1 MQTVQVEYSGQ
12 IRVNT
17 GKNPR
22 ELYAHQN
29 EAIKALDKTNQF
41 PFEGLLVLPTGGGK
55 TLTAVHW
62 LLRNFIDKRK
72 KVLWIAHRHE
82 LLDQA
87 AETLQFS
94 AYTSVLNNV
103 DEFRY
108 RVISGHPKHDRP
120 VNIEPSDD
128 IIIASKDSLNSGLKY
143 LVGNWVNHTDSILL
157 VVDEAHH
164 ATAKTYR
171 KLIASIKENLSCRNK
186 SSNFRMLG
194 LTATPFRT
202 DEGEKGLLKKV
213 FPGDIIFSEHLRT
226 LITRGI
232 LSEPIFEN
240 LETDLDF
247 HQELT
252 DKDIR
257 AIENFDRIPKKVAEK
272 IAISKVR
279 NQRIVQHYINNREKY
294 KPLLVF
300 AIDVAHAV
308 ALNAV
313 FRSKGIESEFV
324 VGKIADLETGA
335 TISPKEN
342 SEKIKRFRAGKI
354 EVLINVE
361 MLTEGTDLP
370 NVQTVFLTR
379 PTTSTILMTQM
390 IGRALRGQS
399 AGGTEKAYVVSFI
412 DNWED
417 KINWVNP
424 EKLHLEEVPPDP
436 NEEKTKTMKRIAR
449 LISIEK
455 IEEFARMMD
464 DSIDTTNLEKLYFLR
479 RVPVGIYR
487 FSILEPSESGEPV
500 NRNYDVLLYNDT
512 EEAYDSFVNDLESIF
527 KSVDINGREFL
538 TDEELE
544 YLLKLTKDLYFPDAP
559 FLLGYRDEDVKNILR
574 FYAQKEMEPEF
585 IAFSERI
592 KCNLA
597 IVANYTYKNNFT
609 RQQETEYLRSLWH
622 DETTF
627 WQVLF
632 GYNYLYFKKQ
642 FDIEINK
649 LEGAYPDL
657 VATPPVVILD
667 QVPIEKLSL
676 FEMRERDPAL
686 YRELKDD
693 VFAKYTNEQGFITCA
708 SSGFKSQMR
717 RDFQIDHIIPMSE
730 GGLTTLDNLQVLSRK
745 AHIEKTRLENLRR
758 NNFS

>member
-1 MQTVQVEYSGQ
+1 MQTIQVEYSGQ
-12 IRVNT
+12 IRANT
-17 GKNPR
+17 GENPR

-29 EAIKALDKTNQF
+29 EAIQALDRINPS

-87 AETLQFS
+87 AETVKFS
-94 AYTSVLNNV
+94 AYKSLLNNV

-120 VNIEPSDD
+120 VNIELTDD

-143 LVGNWVNHTDSILL
+143 LIENWVNHADSILL

-171 KLIASIKENLSCRNK
+171 KLISSIKENFSSRGK
-186 SSNFRMLG
+186 VSNFRMLG

-202 DEGEKGLLKKV
+202 DEGEQGLLKKV
-213 FPGDIIFSEHLRT
+213 FPSDIIFSEHLRT

-232 LSEPIFEN
+232 LAEPIFEN
-240 LETDLDF
+240 LETELDF
-247 HQELT
+247 YRELT
-252 DKDIR
+252 EKDIR
-257 AIENFDRIPKKVAEK
+257 AIENFDKLPEK
-272 IAISKVR
+272 IAARIAMSSIR
-279 NQRIVQHYINNREKY
+279 NKRIVDHYVENREKY
-294 KPLLVF
+294 NPLLVF
-300 AIDVAHAV
+300 AIDVQHAIELNGLFKKRGINSDFV
-308 ALNAV
+308 AARIVDEN
-313 FRSKGIESEFV
+313 
-324 VGKIADLETGA
+324 TGSTA
-335 TISPKEN
+335 SPREN
-342 SEKIKRFRAGKI
+342 SEKIKRFRGGEL

-424 EKLHLEEVPPDP
+424 EKLHLEGVDPDP
-436 NEEKTKTMKRIAR
+436 DEEKTETMKRIAR

-464 DSIDTTNLEKLYFLR
+464 DSIDTTDLEKIHFLR

-512 EEAYDSFVNDLESIF
+512 EEAYDNFVNDLEAVF
-527 KSVDINGREFL
+527 KGVDIDDREFL
-538 TDEELE
+538 TNEELE
-544 YLLKLTKDLYFPDAP
+544 YLLQLTKDLYFPDAP
-559 FLLGYRDEDVKNILR
+559 FLLGYRDEDAKNILR

-585 IAFSERI
+585 IVFSKRI
-592 KCNLA
+592 ECDLPLEARRVYEKDL
-597 IVANYTYKNNFT
+597 TL
-609 RQQETEYLRSLWH
+609 RQVTEHLQSLWN
-622 DETTF
+622 DNTTF

-657 VATPPVVILD
+657 VLTPPVVIPD
-667 QVPIEKLSL
+667 EVPIEKLSL

-686 YRELKDD
+686 YRDIKDQ
-693 VFAKYTNEQGFITCA
+693 VFAKYTDTQGFITCA
-708 SSGFKSQMR
+708 ASGFKSHMR
-717 RDFQIDHIIPMSE
+717 RDFQIDHILPMAD
-730 GGLTTLDNLQVLSRK
+730 GGLTVLDNLQVLSRK

-758 NNFS
+758 

>member
-1 MQTVQVEYSGQ
+1 MQTVQVGYSGQ

-17 GKNPR
+17 GKSPR

-87 AETLQFS
+87 TETLQLS
-94 AYTSVLNNV
+94 AYTSLLNNI

-108 RVISGHPKHDRP
+108 RIISGHPKHDRP

-143 LVGNWVNHTDSILL
+143 LVNNWVNHTDSILL
-157 VVDEAHH
+157 VIDEAHH

-171 KLIASIKENLSCRNK
+171 KLITSIKKNFSDREK
-186 SSNFRMLG
+186 TDNFRMLG

-213 FPGDIIFSEHLRT
+213 FPDDIIFSEHLRN

-240 LETDLDF
+240 LETNLDF
-247 HQELT
+247 HKELT
-252 DKDIR
+252 DIDIR
-257 AIENFDRIPKKVAEK
+257 AIENFDKIPKKVTEQ
-272 IAISKVR
+272 IATSKVR

-300 AIDVAHAV
+300 AIDVAHAI

-313 FRSKGIESEFV
+313 FRSNGVESEFV
-324 VGKIADLETGA
+324 VGKITDLDTGA

-342 SEKIKRFRAGKI
+342 SEKIKRFRAGEI

-399 AGGTEKAYVVSFI
+399 AGGTEKAYIVSFI

-424 EKLHLEEVPPDP
+424 EKLHLDDFDPDP
-436 NEEKTKTMKRIAR
+436 SEEKAETMKRIAR

-464 DSIDTTNLEKLYFLR
+464 DSIDTTDLEKLHFLK

-487 FSILEPSESGEPV
+487 FSILEPSESGEPA

-512 EEAYDSFVNDLESIF
+512 EEAYDNFVNDLEAVF
-527 KSVDINGREFL
+527 KGIDIDDREFL
-538 TDEELE
+538 TNSELE
-544 YLLKLTKDLYFPDAP
+544 YLLQLIRDLYFPDSP

-585 IAFSERI
+585 IAFTERR
-592 KCNLA
+592 KCNLSTVA
-597 IVANYTYKNNFT
+597 KYIVENDLT
-609 RQQETEYLRSLWH
+609 RKQEVDYLSTLWN
-622 DETTF
+622 DDKTF

-642 FDIEINK
+642 LDIEVNK
-649 LEGAYPDL
+649 LIGGFYPDP
-657 VATPPVVILD
+657 PPVSPTVIIDEISL
-667 QVPIEKLSL
+667 EKLSL
-676 FEMRERDPAL
+676 YQIREVDPAV
-686 YRELKDD
+686 YRDIKDA
-693 VFAKYTNEQGFITCA
+693 VFARYTDTKGFITCA
-708 SSGFKSQMR
+708 ASGFKSHMR
-717 RDFQIDHIIPMSE
+717 RDFQIDHIVPMSD
-730 GGLTTLDNLQVLSRK
+730 GGLTTSDNLQILSRK
-745 AHIEKTRLENLRR
+745 AHIEKTRLENLQR
-758 NNFS
+758 